1 MNPLNNPVSSPNA
14 GTQPTKAVNRE
25 TVYVPRTHNTFD
37 MSYFHFLTQRYGFYH
52 PFYVEDG
59 IPRDM
64 LPLSNS
70 HDVAS
75 LPMKSQ
81 FKSVINMN
89 KDYFFVA
96 NEAIQPKTWQYIYP
110 EPGQGDDVPDDVQN
124 IMPSIYQFINSLK
137 LIFTRDSGQSDSS
150 RFVAL
155 LNMEMFLSTGSI
167 LFNLGWKLTP
177 YIVDQDGKY
186 YSFDK
191 VFDLVTADISGTV
204 VVRTDDF
211 VSTFVIGGDDDFLPS
226 PTSPTV
232 SVTPYEFISIVRRYG
247 SDCQILDFSFNGVKP
262 TEFGLLFNMSYS
274 GFRMDRVN
282 AYQLACSQF
291 YVNPKVDFIYNA
303 QMYQDNFL
311 TLLRSFCEDYDYP
324 FEIGSFL
331 RNGIGVF
338 YDAFSQYYYRMML
351 SSFIYVID
359 NTDDDLTRRLL
370 RIYDLVNYLFGHRE
384 SLRFGDYFTDSR
396 TQRLAGAAEDQTIRV
411 VGDEVNVIDLA
422 EKIIVERFNNVVVKL
437 GNDQDK
443 YLSEVMGAELTPDYH
458 IPKFIVHTENAI
470 NANEVSNTTSVG
482 QGLKV
487 TNLDS
492 QDDRF
497 AYQIDISR
505 PGIVVGISY
514 FSVPR
519 VYCQTKDR
527 SFFHVD
533 RADFANPMLQH
544 LGDQAI
550 YSTELSDRVNGGNN
564 DVAFGWQSRYEEYKQ
579 RFSVASG
586 AFVELLSS
594 WANVSDSVF
603 GPVRNFVIPSH
614 QSPDYIRVVDFEFNK
629 FFDRMQGNSLANGF
643 HFIVRYNNKVVANR
657 NLEINPNT
665 L

>member
-1 MNPLNNPVSSPNA
+1 MNPLNSSQSSPNA

-25 TVYVPRTHNTFD
+25 TVHVPCTHNTFD

-52 PFYVEDG
+52 PFYVEEG

-75 LPMKSQ
+75 LPMSSQ
-81 FKSVINMN
+81 FKSTLSLN
-89 KDYFFVA
+89 KDYFFIA
-96 NEAIQPKTWQYIYP
+96 NEAIQPKTWPYIYP
-110 EPGQGDDVPDDVQN
+110 EPGQGDDVPDDAQN
-124 IMPSIYQFINSLK
+124 IMPSPYQFINVLRE
-137 LIFTRDSGQSDSS
+137 IFASDDDESDAS
-150 RFVAL
+150 RMIAL
-155 LNMEMFLSTGSI
+155 LNMELFLSTGSI
-167 LFNLGWKLTP
+167 LFNLGWKYTP
-177 YIVDQDGKY
+177 YFVDSNAKY

-191 VFDLVTADISGTV
+191 MFDLVTADISGKM

-211 VSTFVIGGDDDFLPS
+211 TSTFVIGGDDDFLPS
-226 PTSPTV
+226 PTSPVV
-232 SVTPYEFISIVRRYG
+232 SVTPYEFISLLRRYG
-247 SDCQILDFSFNGVKP
+247 SDCDILEFSFNGVKP
-262 TEFGLLFNMSYS
+262 SEFGLMFNISDAP
-274 GFRMDRVN
+274 FRMDRVN

-303 QMYQDNFL
+303 QMYQDNYL
-311 TLLRSFCEDYDYP
+311 TLLRSFCEDYSVS

-338 YDAFSQYYYRMML
+338 FDAFSRYYYQKML
-351 SSFIYVID
+351 SSFNYVISNSQD
-359 NTDDDLTRRLL
+359 ELHSILL
-370 RIYDLVNYLFGHRE
+370 RIYDIVNYLFGHRE
-384 SLRFGDYFTDSR
+384 SLRFGDYFTDCR

-411 VGDEVNVIDLA
+411 VGDEVNVVDLA

-458 IPKFIVHTENAI
+458 IPKFIVHTENVI
-470 NANEVSNTTSVG
+470 NANEVANTSSVG

-505 PGIVVGISY
+505 PGVVIGISY

-550 YSTELSDRVNGGNN
+550 YSLEISPRANNGNN

-594 WANVSDSVF
+594 WANVADTVF
-603 GPVRNFVIPSH
+603 GPVRNFVIPNH
-614 QSPDYIRVVDFEFNK
+614 QSPDYIRVLDFEFNK
-629 FFDRMQGNSLANGF
+629 FFERMQGNSLANGF